1 MFQKKEVTLPRNK
14 GNAYT
19 LFTAFFDA
27 IGI

>member
-14 GNAYT
+14 ENAYT
-19 LFTAFFDA
+19 LFTAVLYA